1 MIKLILAITRD
12 NEKLIYEVC
21 RENKLESPQVL
32 TGVES
37 LKKFAVQ

>member
-1 MIKLILAITRD
+1 MNLILAITRD

-21 RENKLESPQVL
+21 KENSFESPQVL

-37 LKKFAVQ
+37 QKDGNTK